1 MKAPEFFVVKKK
13 KSPAK
18 AIIVT
23 ASAVVTAAAAATV
36 VYKVLKDKVKT
47 KILGQVDIDGDG
59 EADAFML
66 DTDGDGEFDTIILN
80 TETTEEEIKLSD
92 DADNEAQDTAEL
104 N

>member
-18 AIIVT
+18 AIVVT
-23 ASAVVTAAAAATV
+23 ASAIVTAAAAATV

-47 KILGQVDIDGDG
+47 RLLGHVDIDGDG

-92 DADNEAQDTAEL
+92 ETADESITPDVQE
-104 N
+104 